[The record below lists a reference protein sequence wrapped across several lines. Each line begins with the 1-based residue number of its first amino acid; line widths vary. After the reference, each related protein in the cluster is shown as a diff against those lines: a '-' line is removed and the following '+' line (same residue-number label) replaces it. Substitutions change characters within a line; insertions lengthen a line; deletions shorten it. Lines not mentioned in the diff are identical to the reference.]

1 MTQTGARRARRRHP
15 WIYRSDV
22 LVLPDVL
29 ENGAIVRVVD
39 PAGRPLGR
47 AEWSQ
52 ESLISLRFVRWEDV
66 PVDEEFWA
74 ARLEAALARRERAGM
89 SGPARRIVFGE
100 ADGWPGLI
108 VDQYGDCLSVQT
120 LTPAADRLA
129 PAWTQLLVGRLA
141 PRAVV
146 ARNDVSVR
154 RLEGLETGIHVW
166 HGEAPEPFAVRIG
179 DRSFRVDLLHG
190 QKTGAFLDQQENYR
204 AAARWAAGAERALD
218 AFAGEGGFALH
229 LAPHVGRVDA
239 VESSAEAAARGR
251 ANAAAEGSSNVSW
264 TVANAFDRLHELD
277 AAGERFG
284 AIVLDPPAF
293 AKNKKS
299 LPGARRGYKEI
310 NLRAMR
316 LLAPGG
322 LLLVS
327 TPDKHTYTELT
338 GEQNPHHVREL
349 YRDEFEA
356 LLAAR
361 FPARRL
367 FAQKLMFQSVLWSLD
382 GAGGTAGGL
391 VQDGQGGITE
401 GLGYAPMYY
410 LAACARREADLPALP
425 ALSLFG
431 DAAESVY
438 AEYRAEVRRNRA
450 AAAHIAHLEAELAR
464 LRSGG

>member
-1 MTQTGARRARRRHP
+1 VTQTGARRARRRHP

-22 LVLPDVL
+22 LVLPDLL

-74 ARLEAALARRERAGM
+74 GRLEAALARRERAGM
-89 SGPARRIVFGE
+89 SGPARRLVFGE
-100 ADGWPGLI
+100 ADEWPGLV
-108 VDQYGDCLSVQT
+108 VDQYGDCLSLQT
-120 LTPAADRLA
+120 LTPAADRWA
-129 PAWTQLLVGRLA
+129 PAWTRILVERLA

-154 RLEGLETGIHVW
+154 RLEGLEAGVHVW
-166 HGEAPEPFAVRIG
+166 HGEAPEPFEVRIG

-204 AAARWAAGAERALD
+204 AAARWVSGAGRALD

-229 LAPHVGRVDA
+229 MAPHVGQVDA
-239 VESSAEAAARGR
+239 IESSEEAAARGR
-251 ANAAAEGSSNVSW
+251 ANAAAEGAANVSW

-310 NLRAMR
+310 NLRAIKC
-316 LLAPGG
+316 LAPGG
-322 LLLVS
+322 VLVTCSCSYHLSREMLLEIV
-327 TPDKHTYTELT
+327 TE
-338 GEQNPHHVREL
+338 
-349 YRDEFEA
+349 
-356 LLAAR
+356 AA
-361 FPARRL
+361 
-367 FAQKLMFQSVLWSLD
+367 
-382 GAGGTAGGL
+382 
-391 VQDGQGGITE
+391 
-401 GLGYAPMYY
+401 
-410 LAACARREADLPALP
+410 
-425 ALSLFG
+425 G
-431 DAAESVY
+431 DAGRTVELLEMRSQAPDHPILLNVPETGYLKCLVL
-438 AEYRAEVRRNRA
+438 RAR
-450 AAAHIAHLEAELAR
+450 
-464 LRSGG
+464 

>member
-1 MTQTGARRARRRHP
+1 VTRIAGAPSDIPATIPPRGTDPATVSVTPAGARRARRRHP
-15 WIYRSDV
+15 WIYRSDI

-89 SGPARRIVFGE
+89 SGPARRIVCGE
-100 ADGWPGLI
+100 ADEWPGLV

-120 LTPAADRLA
+120 LTPAADRWA
-129 PAWTQLLVGRLA
+129 AAWTQLLVERLA
-141 PRAVV
+141 PRSVV

-154 RLEGLETGIHVW
+154 RLEGLEMGNHVW
-166 HGEAPEPFAVRIG
+166 HGEAPEPYPVKIG
-179 DRSFRVDLLHG
+179 DRTFRVDLMHG

-229 LAPHVGRVDA
+229 MAPQVGRIEA
-239 VESSAEAAARGR
+239 VESSEEGAARGR
-251 ANAAAEGSSNVSW
+251 ANASTGGAENITW
-264 TVANAFDRLHELD
+264 TVANVFDRLHELD

-310 NLRAMR
+310 NLRAIKC
-316 LLAPGG
+316 LEPDGV
-322 LLLVS
+322 LVTCS
-327 TPDKHTYTELT
+327 CSY
-338 GEQNPHHVREL
+338 HVSREML
-349 YRDEFEA
+349 FDLVVEA
-356 LLAAR
+356 A
-361 FPARRL
+361 
-367 FAQKLMFQSVLWSLD
+367 
-382 GAGGTAGGL
+382 
-391 VQDGQGGITE
+391 
-401 GLGYAPMYY
+401 
-410 LAACARREADLPALP
+410 
-425 ALSLFG
+425 G
-431 DAAESVY
+431 DAGRTVELLEMRTQSPDHPILLNVPET
-438 AEYRAEVRRNRA
+438 EYLKCLVLRAR
-450 AAAHIAHLEAELAR
+450 
-464 LRSGG
+464 

>member
-15 WIYRSDV
+15 WIYRSDL
-22 LVLPDVL
+22 LVLPDAL
-29 ENGAIVRVVD
+29 ENGTIVRVVD

-52 ESLISLRFVRWEDV
+52 ESLIALRFVRWEDE

-74 ARLEAALARRERAGM
+74 MRLEAALARRERAGM

-100 ADGWPGLI
+100 ADEWPGLI

-120 LTPAADRLA
+120 LTPAADRWA
-129 PAWTQLLVGRLA
+129 AAWTRLLVRRLT

-166 HGEAPEPFAVRIG
+166 HGEAPEPFPVRIG
-179 DRSFRVDLLHG
+179 DRTFRVDLLHG

-204 AAARWAAGAERALD
+204 AAARWLAGAERALD

-229 LAPHVGRVDA
+229 IAPHVGRVDA
-239 VESSAEAAARGR
+239 VESSEEAAARGR
-251 ANAAAEGSSNVSW
+251 ANAAANGAENLTW

-310 NLRAMR
+310 NLRAIKC
-316 LLAPGG
+316 LEPGG
-322 LLLVS
+322 ILVTCSCSYHVSREMLLEVVVEAAGDAGR
-327 TPDKHTYTELT
+327 TVELL
-338 GEQNPHHVREL
+338 EVR
-349 YRDEFEA
+349 
-356 LLAAR
+356 
-361 FPARRL
+361 
-367 FAQKLMFQSVLWSLD
+367 AQSLD
-382 GAGGTAGGL
+382 HPILLNVPETEYLKCL
-391 VQDGQGGITE
+391 V
-401 GLGYAPMYY
+401 LR
-410 LAACARREADLPALP
+410 AR
-425 ALSLFG
+425 
-431 DAAESVY
+431 
-438 AEYRAEVRRNRA
+438 
-450 AAAHIAHLEAELAR
+450 
-464 LRSGG
+464 

>member
-22 LVLPDVL
+22 LVLPDTL
-29 ENGAIVRVVD
+29 ENGTIVRVVD

-74 ARLEAALARRERAGM
+74 SRLEAALARRERAGSM
-89 SGPARRIVFGE
+89 GPARRIVFGE
-100 ADGWPGLI
+100 ADEWPGLI
-108 VDQYGDCLSVQT
+108 VDQYADCLSVQT
-120 LTPAADRLA
+120 LTPAAERWA
-129 PAWTQLLVGRLA
+129 AVWTRLLVQRLA

-154 RLEGLETGIHVW
+154 RLEGLETGVQVW
-166 HGEAPEPFAVRIG
+166 RGAAPEPFPVTIG
-179 DRSFRVDLLHG
+179 DRTFFVDLLHG

-239 VESSAEAAARGR
+239 IESSEDAATRGR
-251 ANAAAEGSSNVSW
+251 ANAAANGAHNLTW
-264 TVANAFDRLHELD
+264 TVANVFDRLHELD

-310 NLRAMR
+310 NLRAIKC
-316 LLAPGG
+316 LEPGG
-322 LLLVS
+322 ILVTCSCSYHVTREMLLEIV
-327 TPDKHTYTELT
+327 
-338 GEQNPHHVREL
+338 V
-349 YRDEFEA
+349 EA
-356 LLAAR
+356 A
-361 FPARRL
+361 
-367 FAQKLMFQSVLWSLD
+367 
-382 GAGGTAGGL
+382 
-391 VQDGQGGITE
+391 
-401 GLGYAPMYY
+401 
-410 LAACARREADLPALP
+410 
-425 ALSLFG
+425 G
-431 DAAESVY
+431 DAGRTVELLEMRTQSPDHPILLNVPET
-438 AEYRAEVRRNRA
+438 EYLKCLV
-450 AAAHIAHLEAELAR
+450 
-464 LRSGG
+464 LRTR